1 MLTVSVVTP
10 SFQQAEFLKV
20 CVASV
25 ATQGYS
31 VVEHLILDGGSLD
44 GTRAFLEGLGETSGV
59 WWRSRRDG
67 GQGAALNEG
76 FSRATGA
83 WVGWQNSDDFYYPGA
98 FWLVAEIAAR
108 QPDVE
113 VIVGDTAVVDARG
126 VTRYSVGVAPVPPS
140 LWLEGFWPYNQSVFF
155 RQGILRRAGPVDESL
170 HLHMDTDLLARV
182 GLLRPRVAYL
192 NAVLGAF
199 RKMAGTKTES
209 ADTES
214 RSVAERAVL
223 RARYGRRM
231 WPEGWFQRQTH
242 RVLHHVWVAREW
254 GPQAVVS
261 RLGRRAERHLVSQ
274 WVVK

>member
-1 MLTVSVVTP
+1 VLTVSVVTP